1 MPGNDLQRLSI
12 DTIRTLAMD
21 AVQKANAGHPGTP
34 MSTAP
39 MAYALWTRFLKH
51 NPKDPKWAD
60 RDRFVLSAGH
70 ASMLL
75 YSLLYLTGYGLTLDD
90 IKNFRQFESL
100 TPGHP
105 EYGETPGVEVTT
117 GPLGQGFA
125 MGVGMAI
132 AERFLAARYNRP
144 GFDLVD
150 HYTYA
155 LCSDGDLME
164 GISSEAA
171 SLAGTLGLGK
181 MVYLYDKNNISI
193 EGDTDMTFRE
203 DAGKRFEAYG
213 WHVQHVDDGEDVE
226 AITRAI
232 EAGRNETSR
241 PSLVIIKTIIAFGSP
256 NLAGQAVTHGAP
268 LGEDEVKATKR
279 AYGWPEDETFRV
291 PGEALEH
298 WREAIGKG
306 EEREAAWLELM
317 GRYAAQYPA
326 EAAEFRKVMS
336 GVLPDGWDDAMPEFP
351 ADEKGLATRSASG
364 RILNAIAG
372 KLPTM
377 FGGSA
382 DLAPSNDTYLKDLG
396 DFMAHPAGEGK
407 GDPKTQEKGA
417 ALRGPTGRNLRY
429 GVREHAMGAIVNGM
443 AQHGGIIPYA
453 GTFLVFS
460 DYMRGSIRI
469 ASLMHAHSTFVYTH
483 DSIGLGEDG
492 PTHQPIEHLASLR
505 AMPALTLIRPA
516 DANETAEAWRLA
528 LERTG
533 PTALALT
540 RQAVPV
546 LGHIDAMRE
555 GVKRGGYVLADAEN
569 GTPDVI
575 LIATGSEVWVAMKA
589 RDLLSQRSI
598 GARVVSLP
606 SWEIF
611 EEQTQAYRDQV
622 LPPGIRARVSVEAA
636 ATFGWQRWVTD
647 DGAMVGIDRFGESAP
662 GGVVLKNFGF
672 TPENVAEKA
681 DAVLSKLR
689 PAAVS

>member
-1 MPGNDLQRLSI
+1 MPENDLQKLSI

-39 MAYALWTRFLKH
+39 MAYALWTRYLKH
-51 NPKDPKWAD
+51 NPTDPKWFD

-90 IKNFRQFESL
+90 LKNFRQFDSH

-105 EYGETPGVEVTT
+105 EYGHIPGVEVTT

-132 AERFLAARYNRP
+132 AEAFLAARYNKP

-193 EGDTDMTFRE
+193 EGDTDMTFLE
-203 DAGKRFEAYG
+203 DVGARFEAYG
-213 WHVQHVDDGEDVE
+213 WHVQHVADGEDVD
-226 AITRAI
+226 AIAKAI

-241 PSLVIIKTIIAFGSP
+241 PSLIIIKTVIAHGSP
-256 NLAGQAVTHGAP
+256 HKAGLAETHGAP

-279 AYGWPEDETFRV
+279 AYGWPEIETFRV
-291 PGEALEH
+291 PGEALEF
-298 WREAIGKG
+298 WRQAIGVG

-326 EAAEFRKVMS
+326 EAAEFRMVS
-336 GVLPDGWDDAMPEFP
+336 TGVLPDGWDDVMPEFP

-364 RILNAIAG
+364 RVLNAIAA

-377 FGGSA
+377 IGGSA

-396 DFMAHPAGEGK
+396 DFH
-407 GDPKTQEKGA
+407 GDS
-417 ALRGPTGRNLRY
+417 PTGRNMRY

-469 ASLMHAHSTFVYTH
+469 GSLMHAHSIFVYTH

-505 AMPALTLIRPA
+505 AMPNLTLIRPA

-528 LERTG
+528 IGRKG

-555 GVKRGGYVLADAEN
+555 GVKRGGYVLADAE
-569 GTPDVI
+569 GGSPDVI

-589 RDLLSQRSI
+589 RELLSQRGI
-598 GARVVSLP
+598 GVRVVSLP

-611 EEQTQAYRDQV
+611 EEQSQAYRDEV
-622 LPPGIRARVSVEAA
+622 LPPAVRARVSVEAA

-647 DGAMVGIDRFGESAP
+647 DGAMVGIDHFGASAP
-662 GGVVLKNFGF
+662 GSVVLKQFGF

-681 DAVLSKLR
+681 EAVLKKLR
-689 PAAVS
+689 PAAAEVG

>member
-1 MPGNDLQRLSI
+1 MPGNDLQSLSI
-12 DTIRTLAMD
+12 DTIRTLSMD

-34 MSTAP
+34 MSVAP
-39 MAYALWTRFLKH
+39 MAYALWHRFLKH
-51 NPKDPKWAD
+51 NPRDPKWLD

-75 YSLLYLTGYGLTLDD
+75 YSLLYLTGYDLSLDD
-90 IKNFRQFESL
+90 IKAFRQLDSL

-105 EYGETPGVEVTT
+105 EYGHTAGVEVTT

-164 GISSEAA
+164 GIASEAA
-171 SLAGTLGLGK
+171 SLAGTLGLGRLI
-181 MVYLYDKNNISI
+181 YLYDDNGISI
-193 EGDTDMTFRE
+193 EGDTDMTFLE

-213 WHVQHVDDGEDVE
+213 WHVQHVDDGEDVD
-226 AITRAI
+226 AIARAI
-232 EAGRNETSR
+232 EAGRNETSK
-241 PSLVIIKTIIAFGSP
+241 PSLIVIKTIIAHGSP
-256 NLAGQAVTHGAP
+256 NKAGLAETHGAP
-268 LGEDEVKATKR
+268 LGEDEVRATKR

-298 WREAIGKG
+298 WREAVARG
-306 EEREAAWLELM
+306 EQSETAWLDLM
-317 GRYAAQYPA
+317 GRYAERYPA
-326 EAAEFRKVMS
+326 EAREFRAVMT
-336 GVLPDGWDDAMPEFP
+336 GVLPDGWAGALPEFP
-351 ADEKGLATRSASG
+351 ADEKGIATRSASG
-364 RILNAIAG
+364 RILNAIATN
-372 KLPTM
+372 LPTLI
-377 FGGSA
+377 GGSA
-382 DLAPSNDTYLKDLG
+382 DLAPSNDTYLKEYP
-396 DFMAHPAGEGK
+396 DFNAEA
-407 GDPKTQEKGA
+407 
-417 ALRGPTGRNLRY
+417 PTGRNLRY

-460 DYMRGSIRI
+460 DYMRGALRI
-469 ASLMHAHSTFVYTH
+469 ASIMGAHSTFVYTH

-505 AMPALTLIRPA
+505 AMPAMTLIRPA

-528 LERTG
+528 IERTG

-540 RQAVPV
+540 RQAVPT
-546 LGHIDAMRE
+546 LGHIERMRE
-555 GVKRGGYVLADAEN
+555 GVKRGGYVLIDADN

-575 LIATGSEVWVAMKA
+575 LIATGSEVSLAVKA
-589 RDLLSQRSI
+589 RDLLSPRGI

-611 EEQTQAYRDQV
+611 DEQSQAYRDEV
-622 LPPGIRARVSVEAA
+622 LPPSIRARVSIEAA
-636 ATFGWQRWVTD
+636 ATFGWQRWTTD
-647 DGAMVGIDRFGESAP
+647 DGASIGVDRFGASAP
-662 GGVVLKNFGF
+662 GGAVLKSFGF
-672 TPENVAEKA
+672 TPENVADKA
-681 DAVLSKLR
+681 EALLNRLR

>member
-1 MPGNDLQRLSI
+1 MPGNDLQKLSI

-51 NPKDPKWAD
+51 NPTDPKWFD

-90 IKNFRQFESL
+90 LKNFRQFDSR

-105 EYGETPGVEVTT
+105 EYGDIPGVEVTT

-132 AERFLAARYNRP
+132 AEAFLAARYNKP

-150 HYTYA
+150 HFTYA

-181 MVYLYDKNNISI
+181 LVYLYDDNGISI
-193 EGDTDMTFRE
+193 EGDTDMAFRE
-203 DAGKRFEAYG
+203 DVGKRFEAYG
-213 WHVQHVDDGEDVE
+213 WHVQHVDDGEDVD
-226 AITRAI
+226 AIARAI
-232 EAGRNETSR
+232 EAGRNETSK
-241 PSLVIIKTIIAFGSP
+241 PSLIVIKTVIAFGSP
-256 NLAGQAVTHGAP
+256 NKAGLAVTHGAP

-377 FGGSA
+377 F
-382 DLAPSNDTYLKDLG
+382 
-396 DFMAHPAGEGK
+396 
-407 GDPKTQEKGA
+407 
-417 ALRGPTGRNLRY
+417 
-429 GVREHAMGAIVNGM
+429 
-443 AQHGGIIPYA
+443 
-453 GTFLVFS
+453 
-460 DYMRGSIRI
+460 
-469 ASLMHAHSTFVYTH
+469 
-483 DSIGLGEDG
+483 
-492 PTHQPIEHLASLR
+492 
-505 AMPALTLIRPA
+505 
-516 DANETAEAWRLA
+516 
-528 LERTG
+528 
-533 PTALALT
+533 
-540 RQAVPV
+540 
-546 LGHIDAMRE
+546 
-555 GVKRGGYVLADAEN
+555 
-569 GTPDVI
+569 
-575 LIATGSEVWVAMKA
+575 
-589 RDLLSQRSI
+589 
-598 GARVVSLP
+598 
-606 SWEIF
+606 
-611 EEQTQAYRDQV
+611 
-622 LPPGIRARVSVEAA
+622 
-636 ATFGWQRWVTD
+636 
-647 DGAMVGIDRFGESAP
+647 
-662 GGVVLKNFGF
+662 
-672 TPENVAEKA
+672 
-681 DAVLSKLR
+681 
-689 PAAVS
+689 

>member
-1 MPGNDLQRLSI
+1 MPENDLQRLSI

-51 NPKDPKWAD
+51 NPKNPQWAD

-75 YSLLYLTGYGLTLDD
+75 YSLLYLTGYGLSLDE
-90 IKNFRQFESL
+90 IKNFRQFDSL

-181 MVYLYDKNNISI
+181 MVYMYDKNNISI
-193 EGDTDMTFRE
+193 EGDTDMTFLE

-213 WHVQHVDDGEDVE
+213 WHVQHMDDGEDVE
-226 AITRAI
+226 AITDAI
-232 EAGRNETSR
+232 EAARNETSK
-241 PSLVIIKTIIAFGSP
+241 PSLIVIKTVIAHGSP
-256 NLAGQAVTHGAP
+256 NKAGLAETHGSP

-306 EEREAAWLELM
+306 QEREAAWLELM

-336 GVLPDGWDDAMPEFP
+336 GILPDGWDDAIPEFP

-364 RILNAIAG
+364 RILNAFAVN
-372 KLPTM
+372 LPTM
-377 FGGSA
+377 IGGSA

-396 DFMAHPAGEGK
+396 DFN
-407 GDPKTQEKGA
+407 A
-417 ALRGPTGRNLRY
+417 ANPTGRNMRY
-429 GVREHAMGAIVNGM
+429 GVREHAMGGIVNGM
-443 AQHGGIIPYA
+443 ARHGGVIPYA

-469 ASLMHAHSTFVYTH
+469 ASLMHSHSTFVYTH

-505 AMPALTLIRPA
+505 AMPTLTLIRPA

-528 LERTG
+528 ITRTG

-546 LGHIDAMRE
+546 LGHIEAMRE
-555 GVKRGGYVLADAEN
+555 GVKRGGYVLADSDN

-589 RDLLSQRSI
+589 RDLLSQRGI
-598 GARVVSLP
+598 GARVISLP

-622 LPPGIRARVSVEAA
+622 LPPNIRARVSVEAA
-636 ATFGWQRWVTD
+636 ATFGWQRWVTE
-647 DGAMVGIDRFGESAP
+647 DGAMIGIDHFGASAP
-662 GGVVLKNFGF
+662 GGTVLKNFGF

-681 DAVLSKLR
+681 EAVLSRLR
-689 PAAVS
+689 PAAQVS

>member
-21 AVQKANAGHPGTP
+21 AVQKAGAGHPGTP

-39 MAYALWTRFLKH
+39 MAYALWNRFLKH
-51 NPKDPKWAD
+51 NPRDPKWAD

-75 YSLLYLTGYGLTLDD
+75 YSLLYLTGYDLSLDD
-90 IKNFRQFESL
+90 IKSFRQFDSL

-105 EYGETPGVEVTT
+105 EYGLTAGVEVTT

-132 AERFLAARYNRP
+132 AERFLAARYNKP

-164 GISSEAA
+164 GIASEAA

-181 MVYLYDKNNISI
+181 LVYLYDDNGISI
-193 EGDTDMTFRE
+193 EGDTDMAFLE
-203 DAGKRFEAYG
+203 DVGKRFEAYG
-213 WHVQHVDDGEDVE
+213 WHVQHVDDGEDVD
-226 AITRAI
+226 AIARAI
-232 EAGRNETSR
+232 ENGHNETSR
-241 PSLVIIKTIIAFGSP
+241 PSIIVIKTIIAHGSP
-256 NLAGQAVTHGAP
+256 NKAGLAETHGAP

-298 WREAIGKG
+298 WREAIGRG
-306 EEREAAWLELM
+306 QEREQAWLDLM
-317 GRYAAQYPA
+317 GRYAEQFPA
-326 EAAEFRKVMS
+326 EAREFRAVMT
-336 GVLPDGWDDAMPEFP
+336 GVLPDGWDDTMPEFP

-364 RILNAIAG
+364 RILNAIAAA
-372 KLPTM
+372 LPTM
-377 FGGSA
+377 IGGSA
-382 DLAPSNDTYLKDLG
+382 DLAPSNDTYLKEYA
-396 DFMAHPAGEGK
+396 DFKAEN
-407 GDPKTQEKGA
+407 
-417 ALRGPTGRNLRY
+417 PTGRNLRY

-460 DYMRGSIRI
+460 DYMRGSLRI

-505 AMPALTLIRPA
+505 AMPTMTLIRPA

-528 LERTG
+528 IERTG

-540 RQAVPV
+540 RQAVPT
-546 LGHIDAMRE
+546 LGHIERMRE
-555 GVKRGGYVLADAEN
+555 GVKRGGYVLLDADD

-575 LIATGSEVWVAMKA
+575 LIATGSEVSVAVKA
-589 RDLLSQRSI
+589 RDLLSQRGV

-611 EEQTQAYRDQV
+611 DEQSQAYRNEV
-622 LPPGIRARVSVEAA
+622 LPPSIRARVSVEAA
-636 ATFGWQRWVTD
+636 TTFGWHRWTTD
-647 DGAMVGIDRFGESAP
+647 DGVSVGIDHFGASAP
-662 GGVVLKNFGF
+662 GGTVLKNFGF

-681 DAVLSKLR
+681 EAVLSKLR